1 MDPIRREEPRPERR
15 RSDRRV
21 VDAPGTIHLENGRQ
35 RDCRVV
41 NLSETGAKLAVVAGL
56 MLPERFSLALGIRR
70 PRPVRVAWR
79 KGPELGV
86 AFES

>member
-1 MDPIRREEPRPERR
+1 MEQVRPEHARLERR

-21 VDAPGTIHLENGRQ
+21 VEAPGVIHLENGRQ
-35 RDCRVV
+35 RECRVV
-41 NLSETGAKLAVVAGL
+41 NLSDTGAKLAVAAGL

-79 KGPELGV
+79 KGAELGV
-86 AFES
+86 AFDG